1 MKRVS
6 LLKRI
11 GLYRQYKKTIRE
23 CSSELE
29 STFTLRIDDANR
41 LYTVLNIPDDIIGE
55 AYSLKKSDID
65 RISESYIRQYSSELR
80 KYLNSKG
87 LEELY
92 DYYEVN
98 KVDKYSYLLIIGFS
112 LFRSDERRERLYK
125 RWLPIGVISA
135 VVTSIIL
142 WLSI

>member
-1 MKRVS
+1 MRRVS
-6 LLKRI
+6 LIKRI

-23 CSSELE
+23 FSKELE

-92 DYYEVN
+92 DYYEVS

-112 LFRSDERRERLYK
+112 LFRSDERRERIYK
-125 RWLPIGVISA
+125 RWLPIGISS
-135 VVTSIIL
+135 VVLTGVIL
-142 WLSI
+142 WLLL

>member
-125 RWLPIGVISA
+125 RWLPIGVVSV
-135 VVTSIIL
+135 VVTAIIL
-142 WLSI
+142 WLAI

>member
-1 MKRVS
+1 MRKVS
-6 LLKRI
+6 LIKRI

-23 CSSELE
+23 FSKELE

-92 DYYEVN
+92 DYYEVS

-112 LFRSDERRERLYK
+112 LFRSDERRERIYK
-125 RWLPIGVISA
+125 RWLPIGISS
-135 VVTSIIL
+135 VVLTGVIL
-142 WLSI
+142 WLLL